1 MSTAETTVKTIVEKY
16 RDLLLDIVGN
26 LFILGLL
33 LLLLHHFT
41 YVIVSIWIDISLLTI
56 ITFASGFGYFLIYIQ
71 KDEEYF
77 NTKTE
82 PYFRHLFLAGLLI
95 VTTGSLTFDLIE
107 NNELLNSLV
116 SFISSL
122 QFYFVL
128 ATIGFGF
135 ITFYFNRERIET
147 ETQLEKEQEDQAE
160 RKRAEEFDS
169 KFTFLTKFDLDYGIS
184 ENWNRRDYAALAI
197 RGVIAPFVW
206 VMRLPYSFGK
216 WMYRE
221 GLGYS
226 AGLIVIFILFFV
238 TRLYEND
245 FINASDNYNVLGIKN
260 MYENGFSFY
269 KYSPITD
276 IFMIQIVKMFGFSL
290 FTIKIPFIT
299 YSFITLVFI
308 YLIGRFLS
316 KNLALTSSFL
326 YVISPWAI
334 IQSRIT
340 RDYSFDLMIGAIVIF
355 LCFILY
361 EKIEKEKSTQN
372 YFQYIILFSLIPASI
387 ILLYEFNRQQTL
399 TVGIYALLSSIFIIG
414 SILRKKTFIKDQL
427 HHIYWIS
434 TSFILLIALYL
445 LERFPFKFGFNSPD
459 FIFFNVFFNPLIE
472 SPWQWFH
479 DINLNPLFLS
489 VIFLLGIVLFEKNIL
504 NKKFTLILFSS
515 FIFALL
521 LYTLKYES
529 HLNYIPVRYIYFL
542 FAPYV
547 IILANAILNIF
558 KPFKTKFEKLTIIIL
573 LIVMINP
580 IALIYSISPPLAYE
594 EDEISNVQID
604 NVGIGRFKMLEV
616 VSYLENELNV
626 DDNTIV
632 VFDGRYGE
640 FILYLNRSMDM
651 KKGLI
656 SSKGHEYD
664 VSKNTYVQ
672 SNYFGYYELN
682 EAITDNSK
690 GIYISTEK
698 VVFNE
703 HEEVVTKLYNDDLYL
718 YNTPLKFN
726 TYINGYKIYSWNVND
741 K

>member
-1 MSTAETTVKTIVEKY
+1 
-16 RDLLLDIVGN
+16 
-26 LFILGLL
+26 
-33 LLLLHHFT
+33 
-41 YVIVSIWIDISLLTI
+41 
-56 ITFASGFGYFLIYIQ
+56 
-71 KDEEYF
+71 
-77 NTKTE
+77 
-82 PYFRHLFLAGLLI
+82 
-95 VTTGSLTFDLIE
+95 
-107 NNELLNSLV
+107 
-116 SFISSL
+116 
-122 QFYFVL
+122 
-128 ATIGFGF
+128 
-135 ITFYFNRERIET
+135 
-147 ETQLEKEQEDQAE
+147 
-160 RKRAEEFDS
+160 
-169 KFTFLTKFDLDYGIS
+169 
-184 ENWNRRDYAALAI
+184 
-197 RGVIAPFVW
+197 
-206 VMRLPYSFGK
+206 
-216 WMYRE
+216 MYRE

-245 FINASDNYNVLGIKN
+245 FINAADNYNVLGIKN

-276 IFMIQIVKMFGFSL
+276 IFMLQIVKMFGFSL

-299 YSFITLVFI
+299 YSFITLAFI

-340 RDYSFDLMIGAIVIF
+340 RDYSFDLMIGAIVIY

-361 EKIEKEKSTQN
+361 ERIENLKSTQN

-414 SILRKKTFIKDQL
+414 SILKKKTFNKGQL

-434 TSFILLIALYL
+434 TSSILLIALYL
-445 LERFPFKFGFNSPD
+445 IERFPFKFGFNSPD
-459 FIFFNVFFNPLIE
+459 FIFFNIFFNPLIE

-489 VIFLLGIVLFEKNIL
+489 VFFLLGIVLFEKNIL

-521 LYTLKYES
+521 FYTLKYES

-573 LIVMINP
+573 LIAMINP
-580 IALIYSISPPLAYE
+580 IALIYSIIPPLAYE

-626 DDNTIV
+626 DDNTKV

-640 FILYLNRSMDM
+640 FILHLNRPMDENRSLLRSN
-651 KKGLI
+651 GI
-656 SSKGHEYD
+656 HYD
-664 VSKNTYVQ
+664 IAKNTYVQ
-672 SNYFGYYELN
+672 SNYFKWYELEKAVLN
-682 EAITDNSK
+682 NPH
-690 GIYISTEK
+690 GIYVTKESAISSEHNKIDTRLY
-698 VVFNE
+698 E
-703 HEEVVTKLYNDDLYL
+703 HEFDLYG
-718 YNTPLKFN
+718 TSFQFVEK
-726 TYINGYKIYSWNVND
+726 INGYKIYIWNVSG